1 MSITLPFG
9 EDLLILCTLLLLVA
23 STVMLSKPKRPHRV
37 RRSGAV
43 RRASVQRTMQPLLAS
58 SAAACTAGALLLAQN
73 GRDQPAVLSIAVLS
87 AGICLAGLFLL
98 RHGGRVAPAA
108 TQAAGPGAAGM
119 LARLS
124 ALIASPSQARVSRLV
139 HRLAL
144 QAGADPGD
152 ADELQAAS
160 MLHEIGRIGL
170 PHALLSKGGVLD
182 ETERRLMDRQPV
194 IGARILG
201 GGQTRLHDR
210 AAELALC
217 HQERWDGSGYPRRLA
232 GLHIPL
238 SARIVAIATAFDALL
253 AGRDDA
259 PSLPI
264 EQVLLQMKRDAGRL
278 LDPDLVRIFLD
289 DVPAM
294 LGARNH
300 GLRAGSPACADT
312 AANGPA
318 PGTVLS
324 DAAPALPA
332 FNGSSTFA

>member
-23 STVMLSKPKRPHRV
+23 STVMLSKPNRPDRV
-37 RRSGAV
+37 RRPGAV
-43 RRASVQRTMQPLLAS
+43 RHASAQRTMQPLLAS
-58 SAAACTAGALLLAQN
+58 SAAACTASALLLAQN
-73 GRDQPAVLSIAVLS
+73 GCDEPAALLIAVLS

-98 RHGGRVAPAA
+98 RHRGRVAPAA
-108 TQAAGPGAAGM
+108 TQAAGLSAAGM

-160 MLHEIGRIGL
+160 LLHEIGRIGL
-170 PHALLSKGGVLD
+170 PHALLNKRGVLD
-182 ETERRLMDRQPV
+182 ETERRLMDRQPA
-194 IGARILG
+194 IGARILS

-217 HQERWDGSGYPRRLA
+217 HQERWDGSGYPRQLS

-253 AGRDDA
+253 TARDDVSS
-259 PSLPI
+259 PLL

-300 GLRAGSPACADT
+300 GLRTGLPACADT
-312 AANGPA
+312 AANDPV
-318 PGTVLS
+318 PGTVLA
-324 DAAPALPA
+324 DAVPALPA
-332 FNGSSTFA
+332 FGGSSTFA